1 MSTSIRHYRSHVRQT
16 TQPIINLSRFPDN
29 ALSIKFNFFKSE
41 IHWNIAA
48 GQDDDDDLYNSLQEQ
63 YIQLETEELLVL
75 VHRSEILSD
84 DECHRTS
91 YKTLLI
97 VAFSSMDVPES
108 EHPSIIWKIFRVVK
122 STVCRVPIL
131 VDIYD
136 VTCNVSDD
144 NSDMVDEAT
153 RESMDGRLRIW
164 RK

>member
-1 MSTSIRHYRSHVRQT
+1 MSTSIRHYCSHVRQT

-29 ALSIKFNFFKSE
+29 VLSIKFKFFKSE

-63 YIQLETEELLVL
+63 YIQLETEELVL

-97 VAFSSMDVPES
+97 VALSSLDVPES
-108 EHPSIIWKIFRVVK
+108 EHPSIIWKIFQVV
-122 STVCRVPIL
+122 
-131 VDIYD
+131 
-136 VTCNVSDD
+136 
-144 NSDMVDEAT
+144 
-153 RESMDGRLRIW
+153 
-164 RK
+164 